1 MLHDRFV
8 TRINIEKS
16 QQTLLAEID
25 LTFDRAV
32 SISTARETASK
43 DVQAMTSSSVNY
55 IPGSHSGDKKHKR
68 NSNFKNKNLQYA
80 K

>member
-25 LTFDRAV
+25 LTFDRAL
-32 SISTARETASK
+32 SIATAIESASK
-43 DVQAMTSSSVNY
+43 NVQAMTS
-55 IPGSHSGDKKHKR
+55 GSLKYKPRSQLGDKKHTK
-68 NSNFKNKNLQYA
+68 F
-80 K
+80 